1 MKRVVIQALLKY
13 ATDLTNNFKPLFS
26 PKNDESHYLLAPVGE
41 SDHDHHGF
49 CPSIHLD
56 VYQQPGRVTAR
67 IYKEKQRAFQPA
79 LYRAIRR
86 GTNCSDNSLLFIF
99 EKNPAFMKLIVSVF
113 ALFVVTTAALQKF
126 LLETKR
132 KYEKEQFDAAS
143 KAKEVLIRM
152 SERLSQRT
160 KWR

>member
-1 MKRVVIQALLKY
+1 
-13 ATDLTNNFKPLFS
+13 
-26 PKNDESHYLLAPVGE
+26 
-41 SDHDHHGF
+41 
-49 CPSIHLD
+49 
-56 VYQQPGRVTAR
+56 
-67 IYKEKQRAFQPA
+67 
-79 LYRAIRR
+79 
-86 GTNCSDNSLLFIF
+86 
-99 EKNPAFMKLIVSVF
+99 MKLIVSVF

-160 KWR
+160 KGR